1 MVFNFRQAQAYR
13 TINFSG
19 SNFVKTDKTCFQP
32 SIMRFLL
39 PLSLSLLTLLSVS
52 LGAQAQTAPA
62 AVQAATKGTAMAQFK
77 TSAVCDMCKARIEK
91 SLAYEKG
98 VQSAVL
104 DVPTK
109 VLTVTYKADKTT
121 AAALRTAVQKTGY
134 DADELTADARAYN
147 RLPDCCKKTNAVH

>member
-1 MVFNFRQAQAYR
+1 M
-13 TINFSG
+13 
-19 SNFVKTDKTCFQP
+19 K
-32 SIMRFLL
+32 FLL
-39 PLSLSLLTLLSVS
+39 VLPLFVLLGSSPIV
-52 LGAQAQTAPA
+52 QAQTAPA
-62 AVQAATKGTAMAQFK
+62 APTKLASKAAASGLATAQFK

-109 VLTVTYKADKTT
+109 VLTVTYKANKTT
-121 AAALRTAVQKTGY
+121 PAALRTAVQKTGY

>member
-1 MVFNFRQAQAYR
+1 MK
-13 TINFSG
+13 I
-19 SNFVKTDKTCFQP
+19 
-32 SIMRFLL
+32 LL
-39 PLSLSLLTLLSVS
+39 PLSLSLISLLSFAPA
-52 LGAQAQTAPA
+52 AQAQTAPA
-62 AVQAATKGTAMAQFK
+62 SVQAATKGTSTAQFK

-109 VLTVTYKADKTT
+109 VLTVIYKADKTT
-121 AAALRTAVQKTGY
+121 PAALRTAVQKTGY